1 MLIALGLAGA
11 TVTSAQSRFRIEQ
24 YDTDVPYDGRFTLT
38 DREADRFR
46 EYLLK
51 GGFAI
56 FDDFD
61 GEQWNN
67 FAAQMRRVLPEGRFV
82 KLDETHTVFDTFF
95 RMKTIDF
102 PNPRLGTHPTYL
114 GIYENNDPAKR
125 LMVIANYNADV
136 AEYWEWSGS
145 GLFPFDASNEAYKLG
160 VNYMVYGLTH

>member
-1 MLIALGLAGA
+1 MGA
-11 TVTSAQSRFRIEQ
+11 RVLE
-24 YDTDVPYDGRFTLT
+24 PDGPRSGPV
-38 DREADRFR
+38 R

-67 FAAQMRRVLPEGRFV
+67 FAAQMRRVLPDGRFV

-102 PNPRLGTHPTYL
+102 PDPRLGTHPTYF